1 VAATRSNNV
10 TLKDVAQAAGVS
22 VQTASNVLRE
32 RFDLMRPETRQRVE
46 TAMRDLGYH
55 PNLAGRSL
63 RISRTFNV
71 AFLVLDEAPNF
82 LADPLTDL
90 IIGGIGDVARD
101 RGYGVL
107 IQGERPLGGKRTL
120 LRPLLERRVDGAVVL
135 MSGPR
140 DVREAYLKDIKD
152 TGEPVVV
159 LDEVLNDQQLF
170 GVRTA
175 ERKSA
180 RALTRHLLEN
190 GHERIAFIAARVPW
204 PLIEERH
211 AGYLE
216 AHDEAGLRPQR
227 SLQLFEA
234 TWQAEGGRLMA
245 EKLLGRKRRPTAI
258 MCGSD
263 VLAIGALA
271 AAKRAGV
278 SVPGDVAITGFD
290 DFEFSAFVDPPLTT
304 VAVAGYEQGRLAG
317 EMLIDYL
324 EGRPIASRHVV
335 LENELRLRDS
345 T

>member
-1 VAATRSNNV
+1 M

-32 RFDLMRPETRQRVE
+32 RFDLMRPETRARVE
-46 TAMRDLGYH
+46 EAMRDLGYH

-63 RISRTFNV
+63 RISRTSNIG
-71 AFLVLDEAPNF
+71 FLVLDEAPNF

-107 IQGERPLGGKRTL
+107 IQGERPLEAKRTL

-135 MSGPR
+135 MTGPPDLR
-140 DVREAYLKDIKD
+140 QAYVEEIKA
-152 TGEPVVV
+152 TGAPVVV
-159 LDEVLNDQQLF
+159 LDEVLDDPDLF

-175 ERKSA
+175 ERASA
-180 RALTRHLLEN
+180 RALARHLLEK
-190 GHERIAFIAARVPW
+190 GHQRIAFIAARLPW
-204 PLIEERH
+204 ALIEERH
-211 AGYLE
+211 AGFLE
-216 AHDEAGLRPQR
+216 AHDEAGVEPQDA
-227 SLQLFEA
+227 LQLFES
-234 TWQAEGGRLMA
+234 TWQADGGRVMA
-245 EKLLGRKRRPTAI
+245 EKLLARKRRPTAI

-271 AAKRAGV
+271 AARQAGV
-278 SVPGDVAITGFD
+278 RVPADVAITGFD

-317 EMLIDYL
+317 EMLIDHL
-324 EGRPIASRHVV
+324 SDRPIARRHVV
-335 LENELRLRDS
+335 LDNELRIRDS
-345 T
+345 S